1 MIENN
6 VKKIIEE
13 LPQGVNL
20 IAASKE
26 RDIHQIEKAI
36 LAGVRIV
43 GENYVREARE
53 KFEIIGRKVK
63 WHFIGHLQKNKA
75 KIAVEM
81 FDMIESLDSLS
92 LADALNRECGKVNK
106 IMPVLIEVN
115 SASEV
120 QKYGVLPEDA
130 RKFLNE
136 ILNFKNLK
144 PAGLMT
150 MGPWIE
156 RAEDLR
162 PYFKKTKD
170 LFDSIKGS
178 YGDKVGWDYL
188 SMGMSGSYKV
198 AIEEGSNM
206 VRIGTAIFGERKYK
220 D

>member
-1 MIENN
+1 M
-6 VKKIIEE
+6 
-13 LPQGVNL
+13 
-20 IAASKE
+20 
-26 RDIHQIEKAI
+26 
-36 LAGVRIV
+36 
-43 GENYVREARE
+43 
-53 KFEIIGRKVK
+53 
-63 WHFIGHLQKNKA
+63 
-75 KIAVEM
+75 
-81 FDMIESLDSLS
+81 
-92 LADALNRECGKVNK
+92 
-106 IMPVLIEVN
+106 
-115 SASEV
+115 
-120 QKYGVLPEDA
+120 LPEDA